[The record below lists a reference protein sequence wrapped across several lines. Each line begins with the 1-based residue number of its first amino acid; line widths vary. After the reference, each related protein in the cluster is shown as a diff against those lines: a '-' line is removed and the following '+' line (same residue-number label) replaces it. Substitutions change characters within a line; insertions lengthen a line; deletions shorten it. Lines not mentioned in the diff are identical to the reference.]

1 MSTTTLVSSHLIP
14 LEDLVEMIKDVQSA
28 DGVAAFVEVDLDST
42 ESFKQAGIDVG
53 SLLVSSPTS
62 LERAAEIVGK
72 MARTGAIDLIIWRT

>member
-28 DGVAAFVEVDLDST
+28 DGVAAFVEVDLAST
-42 ESFKQAGIDVG
+42 ESFKQAGIDVR